1 MNHSLQ
7 KPHVCLCFSPQ
18 IFSIVESIVVGGW
31 WVGSH
36 VREIGDMDE
45 GIVEG
50 GEDASD
56 AEDEFAWRVPA
67 C

>member
-1 MNHSLQ
+1 M
-7 KPHVCLCFSPQ
+7 CFLPKSCP
-18 IFSIVESIVVGGW
+18 FLDSIVVGGGW
-31 WVGSH
+31 WIGSH

-67 C
+67 R